1 MESVKHHRLLLLI
14 LLFAV
19 GVGLF
24 LLAEQYPSAADSI
37 GYAYAAERFV
47 QGEGVS
53 YEDSNNKE
61 AGFYFSLFAFQVRLD
76 DSGRF
81 YLGFPP
87 GLPLLLALAIFL
99 LGNDLAVRF
108 FIPFLALLGVYLTGL
123 LGEKISERR
132 LIGFLAAVILVGT
145 AVFWQFGTAIWSDI
159 PSMTLVTAGFYFF
172 IRSRDPQ
179 NTNRSLLLFSVISAF
194 LFVVSFFIRYANV
207 ILMVAVGFYELVHSG
222 KKLWRKPAHWLFF
235 IIVGLGCVGI
245 LVFNNSYYGGYTIT
259 SYSPIHGW
267 YPQPAFSASYV
278 WGPSFVNGYSL
289 REALNTL
296 WQNFSVFLVFVPL
309 GGLKMKRPFSI
320 LTIISIFLTIAFY
333 SFYAFAAAGINSRFL
348 LPIFPLAAI
357 SIATGLIVVLEKIP
371 NKFVQSILVIG
382 SCVILFRPLPG
393 QFSQIQLRNQTAL
406 HTVEKVEEMVSFSAP
421 ESVFLSY
428 VYNDQ
433 LIYYGNRSVLNYRRI
448 PPSDEERGRYLIKEY
463 LEPCL
468 VQTIDRLLEQ
478 NVPVYY
484 VLDSNPSFWN
494 SFDIIQNNY
503 ETQLQHN
510 DPEIYA
516 IVDANTRQNS
526 LQPCDPE

>member
-1 MESVKHHRLLLLI
+1 M
-14 LLFAV
+14 
-19 GVGLF
+19 
-24 LLAEQYPSAADSI
+24 
-37 GYAYAAERFV
+37 
-47 QGEGVS
+47 
-53 YEDSNNKE
+53 
-61 AGFYFSLFAFQVRLD
+61 
-76 DSGRF
+76 
-81 YLGFPP
+81 
-87 GLPLLLALAIFL
+87 
-99 LGNDLAVRF
+99 
-108 FIPFLALLGVYLTGL
+108 
-123 LGEKISERR
+123 
-132 LIGFLAAVILVGT
+132 
-145 AVFWQFGTAIWSDI
+145 
-159 PSMTLVTAGFYFF
+159 
-172 IRSRDPQ
+172 
-179 NTNRSLLLFSVISAF
+179 
-194 LFVVSFFIRYANV
+194 
-207 ILMVAVGFYELVHSG
+207 
-222 KKLWRKPAHWLFF
+222 
-235 IIVGLGCVGI
+235 GI

-309 GGLKMKRPFSI
+309 GWLKMKRPFSI

-448 PPSDEERGRYLIKEY
+448 PPSDEERGRYLIKSIWNPAWCKR
-463 LEPCL
+463 LIDCWSKMFQFTMCWT
-468 VQTIDRLLEQ
+468 QTHHSGTHSTSSRTIMRPNCSTTTPKSMPLSMQIPGKILS
-478 NVPVYY
+478 NRVI
-484 VLDSNPSFWN
+484 LSDSL
-494 SFDIIQNNY
+494 NN
-503 ETQLQHN
+503 LSR
-510 DPEIYA
+510 A
-516 IVDANTRQNS
+516 
-526 LQPCDPE
+526 